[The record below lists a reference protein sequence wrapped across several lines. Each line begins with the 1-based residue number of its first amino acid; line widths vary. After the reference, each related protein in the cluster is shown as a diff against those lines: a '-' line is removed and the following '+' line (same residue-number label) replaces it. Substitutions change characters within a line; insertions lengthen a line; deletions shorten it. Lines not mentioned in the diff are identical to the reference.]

1 MASSDSCLI
10 TPHPTPS
17 PAPSLSP
24 STPTPLLRPTETPP
38 EDEDNHE
45 ATLRYHFRGWALSER
60 SRETA
65 SWAWPFG
72 YDIQKDEQRRW
83 VCRACIRKRNP
94 CPGNFDSDGIQN
106 AYNHLFSEHGT
117 RAPFSKTKGTAEKKA
132 DSLSVKAT
140 GQKSIVEALKLD
152 LHNPREQAIAN
163 TVIKRFD
170 RDHFQRLLMNWIVAR
185 NHSFSIAE
193 ENELREIFD
202 YLNPSVSVRD
212 ANLTHTTIKE
222 KATSAFKQHKQKVVE

>member
-17 PAPSLSP
+17 PTPSLSP

-60 SRETA
+60 SRET
-65 SWAWPFG
+65 
-72 YDIQKDEQRRW
+72 
-83 VCRACIRKRNP
+83 
-94 CPGNFDSDGIQN
+94 
-106 AYNHLFSEHGT
+106 
-117 RAPFSKTKGTAEKKA
+117 

-140 GQKSIVEALKLD
+140 GQKSIVEALKFD

-212 ANLTHTTIKE
+212 ANLTHCWKI
-222 KATSAFKQHKQKVVE
+222 

>member
-1 MASSDSCLI
+1 MASSNFCLI
-10 TPHPTPS
+10 TPNPTPS
-17 PAPSLSP
+17 PTPFLSS
-24 STPTPLLRPTETPP
+24 STPTPLLRPAETPP
-38 EDEDNHE
+38 EDKDNHE
-45 ATLRYHFRGWALSER
+45 ATLRYHFRGWALSEH
-60 SRETA
+60 
-65 SWAWPFG
+65 
-72 YDIQKDEQRRW
+72 
-83 VCRACIRKRNP
+83 
-94 CPGNFDSDGIQN
+94 GI
-106 AYNHLFSEHGT
+106 

-170 RDHFQRLLMNWIVAR
+170 RDHFQRLLMNWIIAR

-193 ENELREIFD
+193 ENELQEIFD

-212 ANLTHTTIKE
+212 AKRKVTYNGNAEVLVIK
-222 KATSAFKQHKQKVVE
+222 KTYKIR